1 MRCAELLPSLLQLLA
16 VIDQRSHLGFCRTSS
31 LCHCGKEIEV
41 TKPIPFIAW
50 SCYLIEEILCIV
62 SFIFLWGTEKAL
74 LCLHSALQVN
84 IGILISVTRIIS
96 RISGESYKI
105 HGDANAVKYDIFPSF
120 FFLPLLKKDFQSNK
134 FNPCSQCEVCVLF
147 QAHCK
152 GSGCASS
159 NTGHFLDL
167 WRPRCQFTL
176 LGIPLHFC
184 HL

>member
-41 TKPIPFIAW
+41 TNPYHSLHDLVINW
-50 SCYLIEEILCIV
+50 RDSLCIV

-74 LCLHSALQVN
+74 VCLHSALQVN

-105 HGDANAVKYDIFPSF
+105 HGDANAVKYDIYI

-134 FNPCSQCEVCVLF
+134 FNPCSQCEVYVLF

>member
-41 TKPIPFIAW
+41 TNPYHSLHDLVINWRDSLYRVIYFSLRDWKKRW
-50 SCYLIEEILCIV
+50 SVSILLFRWTLAFSYPSPGLYLG
-62 SFIFLWGTEKAL
+62 SAGRATKFTEMPMQ
-74 LCLHSALQVN
+74 SSM
-84 IGILISVTRIIS
+84 IYIYIYI
-96 RISGESYKI
+96 
-105 HGDANAVKYDIFPSF
+105 
-120 FFLPLLKKDFQSNK
+120 FLPLLKRYFQSNK